1 MLYNLLERML
11 NQDNYGAKEDF
22 QSKLDIFFA
31 LGRITEDD
39 YKKLTDMLDA
49 KE

>member
-11 NQDNYGAKEDF
+11 KQDNYSTKEDF

-31 LGRITEDD
+31 LGRITEED
-39 YKKLTDMLDA
+39 YKKLSNMLNE
-49 KE
+49 K